1 MSKLPRQFP
10 RQFPRQSG
18 GERGSAY
25 IVVLLAL
32 VVLTI
37 VGLSLVMVTQT
48 EVQLGSNERTI
59 SRTFFAAD
67 SALDVA
73 SARHLLENNDN
84 ALTYIQNVS
93 ALGGQSLADQ
103 IQLSKVTI
111 LSTAPCDFC
120 PVNANGQLYVNANT
134 SVSGTARRVGWGGGG
149 MPPVGATVFSQ
160 SQVSAEIRFTN
171 QQMPSVDS
179 IRTP

>member
-1 MSKLPRQFP
+1 MSQIPSR
-10 RQFPRQSG
+10 RR

-37 VGLSLVMVTQT
+37 IGLSLVMVTQT

-59 SRTFFAAD
+59 SRTFFASD
-67 SALDVA
+67 SGLDVA
-73 SARHLLENNDN
+73 VARHLLENDDRSI
-84 ALTYIQNVS
+84 TYVQNTS
-93 ALGGQSLADQ
+93 SLGGQNIGDQ
-103 IQLSKVTI
+103 VQVSKVTI

-120 PVNANGQLYVNANT
+120 PVNANGQQYVNANT
-134 SVSGTARRVGWGGGG
+134 SVTATARRVGWNGSS
-149 MPPVGATVFSQ
+149 PPPLPPAAGVTVFSQ

-171 QQMPSVDS
+171 QQIPSADS
-179 IRTP
+179 LRLP

>member
-1 MSKLPRQFP
+1 MSQLPNVR
-10 RQFPRQSG
+10 RR
-18 GERGSAY
+18 ERGSAY

-37 VGLSLVMVTQT
+37 IGLSLVMVTQT

-59 SRTFFAAD
+59 SRTFFASD
-67 SALDVA
+67 SGLDVA
-73 SARHLLENNDN
+73 TARHLLENDDRGV
-84 ALTYIQNVS
+84 TYIQNS
-93 ALGGQSLADQ
+93 SGLGGQNIGDQ
-103 IQLSKVTI
+103 VQVSKVSI

-134 SVSGTARRVGWGGGG
+134 SVTATARRVGWNGTT
-149 MPPVGATVFSQ
+149 PPPLPPAAGVTVLSQ

-171 QQMPSVDS
+171 QQMPGVDS
-179 IRTP
+179 LRIP

>member
-1 MSKLPRQFP
+1 MSKLP

-37 VGLSLVMVTQT
+37 VGLSLVFVTQT

-67 SALDVA
+67 SALTV
-73 SARHLLENNDN
+73 STARHLLENDDRS
-84 ALTYIQNVS
+84 LTYIQNVS

-103 IQLSKVTI
+103 VQVSKINYLSI
-111 LSTAPCDFC
+111 SPCDWC
-120 PVNANGQLYVNANT
+120 PVNANGQVYVNANT
-134 SVSGTARRVGWGGGG
+134 SMSGIARRVGWGGGG
-149 MPPVGATVFSQ
+149 LPPAGATVLSQ

>member
-1 MSKLPRQFP
+1 MSKLPSP
-10 RQFPRQSG
+10 RH
-18 GERGSAY
+18 GEQGSAY

-37 VGLSLVMVTQT
+37 IGLSLVMVTQT

-67 SALDVA
+67 SGMDVA
-73 SARHLLENNDN
+73 TARHLLENDDRS
-84 ALTYIQNVS
+84 LTFIQNAS
-93 ALGGQSLADQ
+93 GLGGQNIADQ
-103 IQLSKVTI
+103 VQLSKITV

-120 PVNANGQLYVNANT
+120 PVNANGQQYVNANT
-134 SVSGTARRVGWGGGG
+134 SVSATARRVGWNGSA
-149 MPPVGATVFSQ
+149 PPPLPPAAGVTVFSQ
-160 SQVSAEIRFTN
+160 SQVIAEIRFTN

>member
-1 MSKLPRQFP
+1 MSKLAPCR
-10 RQFPRQSG
+10 

-37 VGLSLVMVTQT
+37 IGLSLVMVSQT
-48 EVQLGSNERTI
+48 EMQLGSNERTI

-67 SALDVA
+67 SILGVA
-73 SARHLLENNDN
+73 SARHLLENDDRT
-84 ALTYIQNVS
+84 LTYIQNVS
-93 ALGGQSLADQ
+93 SLGGQSLADQ
-103 IQLSKVTI
+103 VQLTKITY
-111 LSTAPCDFC
+111 LATAPCDFC
-120 PVNANGQLYVNANT
+120 PANENGQKYVNANT
-134 SVSGTARRVGWGGGG
+134 AVSGTARRVGWGGGG
-149 MPPVGATVFSQ
+149 MPPSSATVISQ
-160 SQVSAEIRFTN
+160 SQVSGQIRFIN